1 MRSLTPRPILR
12 RRRCASEM
20 GGDRSISFIED
31 LKRRLDDWKYEN
43 EQLQRKVAHV
53 TDEEER
59 LGRLNVELT
68 NEISEWKDKCVRQ
81 GRSMRDLEAMEKELC
96 AYMSYNVIG
105 SAKS

>member
-1 MRSLTPRPILR
+1 
-12 RRRCASEM
+12 M

-96 AYMSYNVIG
+96 AYMSYNVIS